1 MRVARVKHNRF
12 VRPNL
17 ADDGRNAVPTPLGT
31 RIRELRLKHGL
42 TLDGLA
48 AKIDSS
54 KSYVWEIENKDV
66 ARPSAE
72 KLSLIATALETTTD
86 YLLGA
91 DAVTEVDAT
100 DAAFFRRYRD
110 MDPKAKEQLREMLK
124 ILDDKDP

>member
-1 MRVARVKHNRF
+1 M
-12 VRPNL
+12 
-17 ADDGRNAVPTPLGT
+17 PTPLGN

-42 TLDGLA
+42 TLEALA

-72 KLSLIATALETTTD
+72 KLSLIAAALETTTD
-86 YLLGA
+86 YLLGVEDVTEA
-91 DAVTEVDAT
+91 DAD
-100 DAAFFRRYRD
+100 DQRFFRRYRQ
-110 MDPKAKEQLREMLK
+110 MDPKAKAKLRDMLK

>member
-1 MRVARVKHNRF
+1 M
-12 VRPNL
+12 
-17 ADDGRNAVPTPLGT
+17 PTPLGN
-31 RIRELRLKHGL
+31 RIRDLRRKHGL
-42 TLDGLA
+42 TLEALA
-48 AKIDSS
+48 AKIGSS

-91 DAVTEVDAT
+91 EAVTEVDAT
-100 DAAFFRRYRD
+100 DAAFFRRYKE
-110 MDPKAKEQLREMLK
+110 MDPKAKEKLREMLK